1 MKVVSISSSHSDS
14 DLTANRG
21 SSSDLTTRGFGF
33 IREEFSS
40 RRRLLIFNLQFFQRR
55 TFKVLVI
62 RAFFFPNRL
71 DWRVLNSRRHKSY
84 TPRTVPPHLPIEQ
97 QSRVAGRLNSKI
109 REEKVAGQGKGK
121 TGQLVPV
128 HKRGFASACPQCV
141 HSVHSADASHVHSVS
156 TLTRPPLSA
165 STKAL
170 RSFFTQFHPG
180 TRRQKLKD
188 TPTL

>member
-1 MKVVSISSSHSDS
+1 MSHLVSQLSSK
-14 DLTANRG
+14 A
-21 SSSDLTTRGFGF
+21 
-33 IREEFSS
+33 E
-40 RRRLLIFNLQFFQRR
+40 
-55 TFKVLVI
+55 
-62 RAFFFPNRL
+62 
-71 DWRVLNSRRHKSY
+71 W
-84 TPRTVPPHLPIEQ
+84 
-97 QSRVAGRLNSKI
+97 LNSKL

-121 TGQLVPV
+121 TGQDWCQSTKEGLLE
-128 HKRGFASACPQCV
+128 
-141 HSVHSADASHVHSVS
+141 HVHSVS